1 MEKSTRMK
9 KHDPRKQPQSVGP
22 IRDTRSGNRTGIDT
36 PPPPPPDGPSKAVE
50 GRSPKA
56 RVAK

>member
-1 MEKSTRMK
+1 MAQGTRMR

-22 IRDTRSGNRTGIDT
+22 IRDTKSGNRTGIDS
-36 PPPPPPDGPSKAVE
+36 PAAAAPEGPARAAK

-56 RVAK
+56 KVVR